1 MKKAIYI
8 ATCLLGL
15 TISSC
20 SDFLEQDNRS
30 DVPSNEFYNT
40 KTGFNSLLNSTYSSL
55 RSIYGGAPWVFS
67 AGTDLFAGG
76 KQGVDAIGLYGSSYN
91 SSDKDVQEFYT
102 ECYKGIQLAN
112 SVIYYGES
120 TEDSSVKLQYVDEAR
135 FLRAYYYYLLV
146 QHFGGV
152 ALNKTMFESAVMN
165 HARESAEN
173 IYQFVID
180 EFSYLASD
188 DSQLLERS
196 EATGDNFGRAN
207 KRAAMHF
214 LAKTYLAR
222 GYETFADSN
231 DFTNAALCAEKAING
246 EKPTIA
252 FNDVFSINNEENDE
266 ISGPYSTAA
275 LLWKT

>member
-173 IYQFVID
+173 IYQFVKI
-180 EFSYLASD
+180 
-188 DSQLLERS
+188 
-196 EATGDNFGRAN
+196 GRA
-207 KRAAMHF
+207 H
-214 LAKTYLAR
+214 
-222 GYETFADSN
+222 
-231 DFTNAALCAEKAING
+231 
-246 EKPTIA
+246 
-252 FNDVFSINNEENDE
+252 V
-266 ISGPYSTAA
+266 
-275 LLWKT
+275 

>member
-91 SSDKDVQEFYT
+91 
-102 ECYKGIQLAN
+102 
-112 SVIYYGES
+112 
-120 TEDSSVKLQYVDEAR
+120 
-135 FLRAYYYYLLV
+135 
-146 QHFGGV
+146 
-152 ALNKTMFESAVMN
+152 
-165 HARESAEN
+165 
-173 IYQFVID
+173 
-180 EFSYLASD
+180 
-188 DSQLLERS
+188 
-196 EATGDNFGRAN
+196 
-207 KRAAMHF
+207 
-214 LAKTYLAR
+214 
-222 GYETFADSN
+222 
-231 DFTNAALCAEKAING
+231 
-246 EKPTIA
+246 
-252 FNDVFSINNEENDE
+252 
-266 ISGPYSTAA
+266 
-275 LLWKT
+275 

>member
-15 TISSC
+15 SISSC

-55 RSIYGGAPWVFS
+55 RNIYGGAPWVFS

-91 SSDKDVQEFYT
+91 SADKDVQEFYT

-120 TEDSSVKLQYVDEAR
+120 TEDSSVRLQYVDEAR
-135 FLRAYYYYLLV
+135 FLRAYFYFELVKRYGGVPLMGDDVHILGDDMEIPRNTFEQCVQYICDELDDIKDDIERNECVADLVVEKNDDDIDFNMVFYWGYLLTQTEKIV
-146 QHFGGV
+146 YEN
-152 ALNKTMFESAVMN
+152 AKMFYES
-165 HARESAEN
+165 
-173 IYQFVID
+173 
-180 EFSYLASD
+180 
-188 DSQLLERS
+188 
-196 EATGDNFGRAN
+196 
-207 KRAAMHF
+207 
-214 LAKTYLAR
+214 
-222 GYETFADSN
+222 
-231 DFTNAALCAEKAING
+231 
-246 EKPTIA
+246 
-252 FNDVFSINNEENDE
+252 
-266 ISGPYSTAA
+266 
-275 LLWKT
+275 

>member
-1 MKKAIYI
+1 M
-8 ATCLLGL
+8 
-15 TISSC
+15 
-20 SDFLEQDNRS
+20 
-30 DVPSNEFYNT
+30 
-40 KTGFNSLLNSTYSSL
+40 LNSTYSSL

-173 IYQFVID
+173 VYQFVID

-196 EATGDNFGRAN
+196 EATGDNFDVPIN
-207 KRAAMHF
+207 VLLCIFLPKLIWQEAMKH
-214 LAKTYLAR
+214 LPTAMTSPMQPCVPR
-222 GYETFADSN
+222 
-231 DFTNAALCAEKAING
+231 
-246 EKPTIA
+246 KP
-252 FNDVFSINNEENDE
+252 
-266 ISGPYSTAA
+266 
-275 LLWKT
+275 

>member
-173 IYQFVID
+173 VYQFVID

-231 DFTNAALCAEKAING
+231 DFTNATLCAEKAING

-266 ISGPYSTAA
+266 IFWSVDRKSVV
-275 LLWKT
+275 

>member
-40 KTGFNSLLNSTYSSL
+40 KIGFNSLLNSTYSSL

-135 FLRAYYYYLLV
+135 FLRA
-146 QHFGGV
+146 
-152 ALNKTMFESAVMN
+152 
-165 HARESAEN
+165 
-173 IYQFVID
+173 
-180 EFSYLASD
+180 
-188 DSQLLERS
+188 
-196 EATGDNFGRAN
+196 
-207 KRAAMHF
+207 
-214 LAKTYLAR
+214 
-222 GYETFADSN
+222 
-231 DFTNAALCAEKAING
+231 
-246 EKPTIA
+246 
-252 FNDVFSINNEENDE
+252 
-266 ISGPYSTAA
+266 
-275 LLWKT
+275 